1 MEKSMNKQFNE
12 MSRVQFP
19 GILHLMRLG
28 YKFISRNTVESIKDP
43 ENNILKPVLEKQFF
57 KLNPDAT
64 KKNFEDEYKDIKTE
78 LTNNDLGREFFYRIQ
93 NKGNSNFKFIDWN
106 DWDSNSLLVSYEIP
120 CKNGDEEFRPD
131 ATIFVN
137 GMPLAYIEFKKPNAI
152 RNGQTGMRSEFTRM
166 NYRFQNKAFKTFHNI
181 TQLIG
186 FTDNM
191 DYSED
196 YGMHT
201 TGSYYCTSSYSKAFF
216 NSMHE
221 ERAKELN
228 KEVGSIS
235 DEDIETV
242 LKDAN
247 KIAIKDTTEFKTNC
261 DPNTPANSFLTSL
274 FSKDRFKFFLRF
286 GLAYDQTRK
295 DNGTL
300 TLQKQVMRYPQYFAT
315 RAIWDAIN
323 AGVKKGVI
331 WHTQGSGKTALAFYN
346 IQYLKYALQ
355 KKSIIPQF
363 YFIVDRIDL
372 ANQAEN
378 AFLNRGLKV
387 KRINSKRELN
397 HPFTED
403 VAVVNIQKINEDTN
417 LTDTS
422 GYESLN
428 KQNIYFID
436 EAHRSYNDKGSYLP
450 NLYNA
455 DKNSI
460 KIALTGTPLI
470 NIDQH
475 GKKEKRKT
483 TREVFGDYLNKYY
496 YDQSIQDGF
505 TLRLMRE
512 EVTTEYKKKF
522 RNIVDNLQEEVKKGE
537 LKKKDILAHP
547 NYCSPL
553 LDYILNDFKQSKEIY
568 GDDTIGGM
576 IVADS
581 SEQARELYKL
591 FKEKKS
597 NKETTFTA
605 SLILSD
611 EDDKETRNNEVKA
624 FKDGKTDF
632 LIVYN
637 MLLTG
642 FNAPRLKKL
651 YLGRVIKAHNLLQAL
666 TRVNRPYHNFRVG
679 YIVDFANISKEFDKT
694 NQAYFAELN
703 REYEDSGEDFKNIYG
718 SLFVP
723 AEDIEKNLKN
733 AELVLAEY
741 DTDNL
746 ENFSKQIDDI
756 PKKGQLIE
764 LAKTLRELKED
775 YNVARLL
782 SYDDLVQKIKAK
794 DVSKLLNAVQDRIR
808 TLNLIEDANLDTG
821 KDILNIA
828 MNNWTFEFEKGDSE
842 ELKLVADDYR
852 KEEEKARQII
862 NRNWDQK
869 DPEWVNLFTEFRRI
883 MKKQHIKEISVEE
896 TKDNTAKIKQII
908 FEMKSLNAKNERL
921 AQAFNGDAKYA
932 RSFKAVVYD
941 NNGKDAYSVRENP
954 SVYYVM
960 KNSKSKLD
968 DEVAKNSAVLTNESY
983 FDKKAIQA
991 LLQNNRSL
999 ESKVTLPEIKEISNL
1014 LTKEYHDEYE
1024 GIS

>member
-1 MEKSMNKQFNE
+1 M
-12 MSRVQFP
+12 
-19 GILHLMRLG
+19 
-28 YKFISRNTVESIKDP
+28 
-43 ENNILKPVLEKQFF
+43 
-57 KLNPDAT
+57 
-64 KKNFEDEYKDIKTE
+64 
-78 LTNNDLGREFFYRIQ
+78 
-93 NKGNSNFKFIDWN
+93 
-106 DWDSNSLLVSYEIP
+106 
-120 CKNGDEEFRPD
+120 
-131 ATIFVN
+131 
-137 GMPLAYIEFKKPNAI
+137 
-152 RNGQTGMRSEFTRM
+152 
-166 NYRFQNKAFKTFHNI
+166 
-181 TQLIG
+181 
-186 FTDNM
+186 
-191 DYSED
+191 
-196 YGMHT
+196 
-201 TGSYYCTSSYSKAFF
+201 
-216 NSMHE
+216 
-221 ERAKELN
+221 
-228 KEVGSIS
+228 
-235 DEDIETV
+235 
-242 LKDAN
+242 
-247 KIAIKDTTEFKTNC
+247 
-261 DPNTPANSFLTSL
+261 
-274 FSKDRFKFFLRF
+274 
-286 GLAYDQTRK
+286 
-295 DNGTL
+295 
-300 TLQKQVMRYPQYFAT
+300 
-315 RAIWDAIN
+315 
-323 AGVKKGVI
+323 
-331 WHTQGSGKTALAFYN
+331 
-346 IQYLKYALQ
+346 
-355 KKSIIPQF
+355 
-363 YFIVDRIDL
+363 
-372 ANQAEN
+372 
-378 AFLNRGLKV
+378 
-387 KRINSKRELN
+387 N

-422 GYESLN
+422 GYENLN

-483 TREVFGDYLNKYY
+483 TREIFGDYLNKYY

-746 ENFSKQIDDI
+746 ENFSKQIDDV

-794 DVSKLLNAVQDRIR
+794 DVSKLLSTVQDRIR
-808 TLNLIEDANLDTG
+808 TLNLIEDTNLDTG

-869 DPEWVNLFTEFRRI
+869 DPEWVNLFIEFRRI

-896 TKDNTAKIKQII
+896 TKNNTAKIKEII

-932 RSFKAVVYD
+932 RSFKAVIYD

-954 SVYYVM
+954 SVYTIM
-960 KNSKSKLD
+960 KNSKAKLD

>member
-1 MEKSMNKQFNE
+1 MTKKQFNE
-12 MSRVQFP
+12 MSRVQIP
-19 GILHLMRLG
+19 GILHLMKLG
-28 YKFISRNTVESIKDP
+28 YNFISKNKVEKIKDP
-43 ENNILKPVLEKQFF
+43 ENNILIPILREQFL
-57 KLNPDAT
+57 KLNPEAT
-64 KKNFEDEYKDIKTE
+64 EKDFEDEYKDIKTE
-78 LTNNDLGREFFYRIQ
+78 LTNKDLGREFFNRIQ
-93 NKGNSNFKFIDWN
+93 NKGNSKFRFIDWDN
-106 DWDSNSLLVSYEIP
+106 WDANKLQLSYEIL
-120 CKNGDEEFRPD
+120 CKNGDDEFRPD
-131 ATIFVN
+131 VTIFVN

-152 RNGQTGMRSEFTRM
+152 RNGQTGMRSEFLRM
-166 NYRFQNKAFKTFHNI
+166 NSRFQNKAFRVFHNI
-181 TQLIG
+181 TQMIA
-186 FTDNM
+186 FTDNQE
-191 DYSED
+191 YSED
-196 YGMHT
+196 FGMHT
-201 TGSYYCTSSYSKAFF
+201 TGSYYCTASYSEAFF

-221 ERAKELN
+221 ERPEELK
-228 KEVGSIS
+228 KEVGLIS
-235 DEDIETV
+235 EEQVDAV
-242 LKDAN
+242 LNDAN
-247 KIAIKDTTEFKTNC
+247 KISIKYSAEFKTNC
-261 DPNTPANSFLTSL
+261 NPNTPANSFLTSM

-286 GLAYDQTRK
+286 GLAYDKVRDDK
-295 DNGTL
+295 GVEIF
-300 TLQKQVMRYPQYFAT
+300 QKQIMRYPQYFAT
-315 RAIWDAIN
+315 RAIADAIN
-323 AGVKKGVI
+323 KGVKKGVI

-346 IQYLKYALQ
+346 IEYLKYALQ
-355 KKSIIPQF
+355 KKNIIPQF

-372 ANQAEN
+372 ANQAEI
-378 AFLNRGLKV
+378 AFSNRGLSV
-387 KRINSKRELN
+387 KRINSKKELN

-403 VAVVNIQKINEDTN
+403 VAVVNIQKINADTN

-436 EAHRSYNDKGSYLP
+436 EAHRSYNAKGSYLP

-483 TREVFGDYLNKYY
+483 TREIFGDYLNKYY

-522 RNIVDNLQEEVKKGE
+522 KNIIGNLKEEVKKGQ

-553 LDYILNDFKQSKEIY
+553 LDYILNDFKQSKKIY
-568 GDDTIGGM
+568 DDDTIGAM

-591 FKEKKS
+591 FKEKQA
-597 NKETTFTA
+597 NKETEFTA

-611 EDDKETRNNEVKA
+611 EDDKKTRNNEVKA

-679 YIVDFANISKEFDKT
+679 YIVDFANITKEFDKT
-694 NQAYFAELN
+694 NRAYFEELN

-723 AEDIEKNLKN
+723 VEDIEKNLQS

-741 DTDNL
+741 DTNNL
-746 ENFSKQIDDI
+746 ENFTNQISNE
-756 PKKGQLIE
+756 PKKSELIE
-764 LAKTLRELKED
+764 LARTLRELKED

-794 DVSKLLNAVQDRIR
+794 DVSQLLNIVQDRIK
-808 TLNLIEDANLDTG
+808 TINLIQESNSDVG
-821 KDILNIA
+821 KGILNVV
-828 MNNWTFEFEKGDSE
+828 MSNWTFEFEKGGSK
-842 ELKLVADDYR
+842 ELKLIADDYR
-852 KEEEKARQII
+852 KAENKARNLI
-862 NRNWDQK
+862 NNNWDQK
-869 DPEWVNLFTEFRRI
+869 DPEWVNIFTEFRRI
-883 MKKQHIKEISVEE
+883 MKKQHIKEITVEE
-896 TKDNTAKIKQII
+896 TKANTAKIQDII
-908 FEMKSLNAKNERL
+908 FKINTLNSENERL
-921 AQAFNGDAKYA
+921 AQAFDGDTKYA
-932 RSFKAVVYD
+932 RSYKKVIYD
-941 NNGKDAYSVRENP
+941 NTDQATYNIRENP
-954 SVYYVM
+954 SVYFVM
-960 KNSKSKLD
+960 KHSKDELD
-968 DEVAKNSAVLTNESY
+968 GEVAKNSAVLTNEAY
-983 FDKKAIQA
+983 FDRKAIQT
-991 LLQNNRSL
+991 LLQNNKSL
-999 ESKVTLPEIKEISNL
+999 ENKVNLPEIKEISKL

-1024 GIS
+1024 GI

>member
-1 MEKSMNKQFNE
+1 M
-12 MSRVQFP
+12 
-19 GILHLMRLG
+19 
-28 YKFISRNTVESIKDP
+28 
-43 ENNILKPVLEKQFF
+43 
-57 KLNPDAT
+57 
-64 KKNFEDEYKDIKTE
+64 
-78 LTNNDLGREFFYRIQ
+78 
-93 NKGNSNFKFIDWN
+93 
-106 DWDSNSLLVSYEIP
+106 
-120 CKNGDEEFRPD
+120 
-131 ATIFVN
+131 
-137 GMPLAYIEFKKPNAI
+137 
-152 RNGQTGMRSEFTRM
+152 
-166 NYRFQNKAFKTFHNI
+166 
-181 TQLIG
+181 
-186 FTDNM
+186 
-191 DYSED
+191 
-196 YGMHT
+196 
-201 TGSYYCTSSYSKAFF
+201 
-216 NSMHE
+216 
-221 ERAKELN
+221 
-228 KEVGSIS
+228 
-235 DEDIETV
+235 
-242 LKDAN
+242 
-247 KIAIKDTTEFKTNC
+247 
-261 DPNTPANSFLTSL
+261 
-274 FSKDRFKFFLRF
+274 
-286 GLAYDQTRK
+286 
-295 DNGTL
+295 
-300 TLQKQVMRYPQYFAT
+300 
-315 RAIWDAIN
+315 
-323 AGVKKGVI
+323 
-331 WHTQGSGKTALAFYN
+331 
-346 IQYLKYALQ
+346 
-355 KKSIIPQF
+355 
-363 YFIVDRIDL
+363 
-372 ANQAEN
+372 
-378 AFLNRGLKV
+378 
-387 KRINSKRELN
+387 
-397 HPFTED
+397 
-403 VAVVNIQKINEDTN
+403 
-417 LTDTS
+417 
-422 GYESLN
+422 
-428 KQNIYFID
+428 
-436 EAHRSYNDKGSYLP
+436 
-450 NLYNA
+450 YNA

-483 TREVFGDYLNKYY
+483 TREIFGDYLNKYY

-597 NKETTFTA
+597 NGETTFTA

-611 EDDKETRNNEVKA
+611 EDDKETRNSEVKA

-651 YLGRVIKAHNLLQAL
+651 YLGRIIKAHNLLQAL

-746 ENFSKQIDDI
+746 ENFSKQIDDV

-794 DVSKLLNAVQDRIR
+794 DVSKLLSAVQDRIR
-808 TLNLIEDANLDTG
+808 ALNLIENANLDIG
-821 KDILNIA
+821 KDILNIT

-896 TKDNTAKIKQII
+896 TKNNTAKIKEII

-932 RSFKAVVYD
+932 RSFKAVIYD

-954 SVYYVM
+954 SVYTIM
-960 KNSKSKLD
+960 KNSKAKLD

>member
-1 MEKSMNKQFNE
+1 MQ
-12 MSRVQFP
+12 
-19 GILHLMRLG
+19 LML
-28 YKFISRNTVESIKDP
+28 
-43 ENNILKPVLEKQFF
+43 VL
-57 KLNPDAT
+57 
-64 KKNFEDEYKDIKTE
+64 
-78 LTNNDLGREFFYRIQ
+78 
-93 NKGNSNFKFIDWN
+93 
-106 DWDSNSLLVSYEIP
+106 
-120 CKNGDEEFRPD
+120 
-131 ATIFVN
+131 
-137 GMPLAYIEFKKPNAI
+137 
-152 RNGQTGMRSEFTRM
+152 
-166 NYRFQNKAFKTFHNI
+166 
-181 TQLIG
+181 
-186 FTDNM
+186 
-191 DYSED
+191 
-196 YGMHT
+196 
-201 TGSYYCTSSYSKAFF
+201 
-216 NSMHE
+216 
-221 ERAKELN
+221 
-228 KEVGSIS
+228 
-235 DEDIETV
+235 
-242 LKDAN
+242 
-247 KIAIKDTTEFKTNC
+247 
-261 DPNTPANSFLTSL
+261 
-274 FSKDRFKFFLRF
+274 
-286 GLAYDQTRK
+286 
-295 DNGTL
+295 
-300 TLQKQVMRYPQYFAT
+300 
-315 RAIWDAIN
+315 
-323 AGVKKGVI
+323 KKGVI

-355 KKSIIPQF
+355 KKNIIPQF

-422 GYESLN
+422 GYENLN

-483 TREVFGDYLNKYY
+483 TREIFGDYLNKYY

-591 FKEKKS
+591 FKEKKL
-597 NKETTFTA
+597 NKETTFIA

-679 YIVDFANISKEFDKT
+679 ILSILLIF
-694 NQAYFAELN
+694 L
-703 REYEDSGEDFKNIYG
+703 R
-718 SLFVP
+718 SL
-723 AEDIEKNLKN
+723 
-733 AELVLAEY
+733 
-741 DTDNL
+741 
-746 ENFSKQIDDI
+746 
-756 PKKGQLIE
+756 
-764 LAKTLRELKED
+764 
-775 YNVARLL
+775 
-782 SYDDLVQKIKAK
+782 
-794 DVSKLLNAVQDRIR
+794 
-808 TLNLIEDANLDTG
+808 
-821 KDILNIA
+821 
-828 MNNWTFEFEKGDSE
+828 
-842 ELKLVADDYR
+842 
-852 KEEEKARQII
+852 
-862 NRNWDQK
+862 
-869 DPEWVNLFTEFRRI
+869 
-883 MKKQHIKEISVEE
+883 
-896 TKDNTAKIKQII
+896 IKQIKLI
-908 FEMKSLNAKNERL
+908 LQSLTVSMKI
-921 AQAFNGDAKYA
+921 Q
-932 RSFKAVVYD
+932 
-941 NNGKDAYSVRENP
+941 GKILRIY
-954 SVYYVM
+954 M
-960 KNSKSKLD
+960 
-968 DEVAKNSAVLTNESY
+968 VLY
-983 FDKKAIQA
+983 
-991 LLQNNRSL
+991 LYLQ
-999 ESKVTLPEIKEISNL
+999 KTLKRI
-1014 LTKEYHDEYE
+1014 
-1024 GIS
+1024 

>member
-1 MEKSMNKQFNE
+1 

-19 GILHLMRLG
+19 GILHLMKLG

-43 ENNILKPVLEKQFF
+43 ENNILKPILKKQFF
-57 KLNPDAT
+57 KLNPNAT
-64 KKNFEDEYKDIKTE
+64 EKEFEDEYKDIKAE
-78 LTNNDLGREFFYRIQ
+78 LTNSDLGREFFNRIQ
-93 NKGNSNFKFIDWN
+93 NKGNSAFKFIDWDN
-106 DWDSNSLLVSYEIP
+106 WNANALQISYEIP
-120 CKNGDEEFRPD
+120 CKNGDDEFRPD

-137 GMPLAYIEFKKPNAI
+137 GMPLAYIEFKRPNAI
-152 RNGQTGMRSEFTRM
+152 RDGQTGMRSEFHRM
-166 NYRFQNKAFKTFHNI
+166 NRRFQNKAFKVFHNI
-181 TQLIG
+181 TQLIA

-191 DYSED
+191 NYSED
-196 YGMHT
+196 FGMHT
-201 TGSYYCTSSYSKAFF
+201 TGSYYCTSSYSNAFF

-221 ERAKELN
+221 EKPEELKKEIG
-228 KEVGSIS
+228 VIS
-235 DEDIETV
+235 EDEIASV
-242 LKDAN
+242 LKDA
-247 KIAIKDTTEFKTNC
+247 KQISIKDTNEFKTNC
-261 DPNTPANSFLTSL
+261 DPTTPGNSFLTSL
-274 FSKDRFKFFLRF
+274 FSRDRFKFFLRF
-286 GLAYDQTRK
+286 GIAYDKTRNDK
-295 DNGTL
+295 GIITF
-300 TLQKQVMRYPQYFAT
+300 QKQIMRYPQYFAT
-315 RAIWDAIN
+315 RAIADAIN
-323 AGVKKGVI
+323 SGVKKGII

-346 IQYLKYALQ
+346 IEYLKYALQ
-355 KKSIIPQF
+355 AKSIIPQF

-417 LTDTS
+417 FTDIS

-428 KQNIYFID
+428 KKNIYFID
-436 EAHRSYNDKGSYLP
+436 EAHRSYNAKGSYLP

-470 NIDQH
+470 NIDQY

-483 TREVFGDYLNKYY
+483 TREIFGDYLNKYY

-522 RNIVDNLQEEVKKGE
+522 KNIVDSLQEDVRKGE
-537 LKKKDILAHP
+537 LKKKEILAHP

-553 LDYILNDFKQSKEIY
+553 LEYILNDFKQSKEIY
-568 GDDTIGGM
+568 GDDTIGAM

-591 FKEKKS
+591 FKRKQA
-597 NKETTFTA
+597 NKTTEFTA

-611 EDDKETRNNEVKA
+611 EEDKETRNNEVRT
-624 FKDGKTDF
+624 FKEGKTDF

-651 YLGRVIKAHNLLQAL
+651 YMGRVIKAHNLLQAL
-666 TRVNRPYHNFRVG
+666 TRVNRPYHSFRVG
-679 YIVDFANISKEFDKT
+679 YIVDFANITKEFDKT
-694 NQAYFAELN
+694 NQAYFEELN
-703 REYEDSGEDFKNIYG
+703 REYEDSGEEFENIYG

-723 AEDIEKNLKN
+723 IEDIEKNLKK
-733 AELVLAEY
+733 AKLVLAEY
-741 DTDNL
+741 DTNNL
-746 ENFSKQIDDI
+746 ENFAKQVNDV
-756 PKKGQLIE
+756 PKKKDLIE
-764 LAKTLRELKED
+764 LAKTLQELKEN

-782 SYDDLVQKIKAK
+782 SYNDLVQKIKAK
-794 DVSKLLNAVQDRIR
+794 NISKLLNTVQDRIK
-808 TLNLIEDANLDTG
+808 TINLIQESNLDNG

-828 MNNWTFEFEKGDSE
+828 MNNWTFKFEKGGSE
-842 ELKLVADDYR
+842 ELKLIADDYR
-852 KEEEKARQII
+852 KEQERARQII

-869 DPEWVNLFTEFRRI
+869 DPEWVKLFAEFRRI
-883 MKKQHIKEISVEE
+883 MKKQHIKEITVEA
-896 TKDNTAKIKQII
+896 TKVNTARIKDII
-908 FEMKSLNAKNERL
+908 FKMENLNAENERL
-921 AQAFNGDAKYA
+921 AQAFNGDTKYA
-932 RSFKAVVYD
+932 RSFKKVIYD
-941 NNGKDAYSVRENP
+941 NRGKKAFSVKEN
-954 SVYYVM
+954 SSLYYVM
-960 KNSKSKLD
+960 KSSKDELD
-968 DEVAKNSAVLTNESY
+968 DEVAKNRAMLTNKSY
-983 FDKKAIQA
+983 FDKKAIQI
-991 LLQNNRSL
+991 LLQCNRNL
-999 ESKVTLPEIKEISNL
+999 ENKITLPEIKEISEL
-1014 LTKEYHDEYE
+1014 LTREYHDEYE

>member
-1 MEKSMNKQFNE
+1 MAKQFNE

-19 GILHLMRLG
+19 GILHLMELG

-43 ENNILKPVLEKQFF
+43 ENNILVPILKKQFL
-57 KLNPDAT
+57 KLNPNAT
-64 KKNFEDEYKDIKTE
+64 EKEFEDEYKDIKTE
-78 LTNNDLGREFFYRIQ
+78 LTNNDLGREFFNRIQ
-93 NKGNSNFKFIDWN
+93 NKGNSTFKFIDWN
-106 DWDSNSLLVSYEIP
+106 NWNVNALQVSYEIP
-120 CKNGDEEFRPD
+120 CKNGDDEFRPD
-131 ATIFVN
+131 ATVFVN
-137 GMPLAYIEFKKPNAI
+137 GLPLAYIEFKKPNAI
-152 RNGQTGMRSEFTRM
+152 RDGQTGMQSEFLRM
-166 NYRFQNKAFKTFHNI
+166 NKRFRNKAFKVFHNI
-181 TQLIG
+181 TQLIA

-196 YGMHT
+196 FGMHT
-201 TGSYYCTSSYSKAFF
+201 TGSYYCTASYSKAFF

-221 ERAKELN
+221 ERPEELKN
-228 KEVGSIS
+228 AITHITES
-235 DEDIETV
+235 DIKTV

-247 KIAIKDTTEFKTNC
+247 KIAIKDTAEFETNC
-261 DPNTPANSFLTSL
+261 NPNTPANSFLTSM
-274 FSKDRFKFFLRF
+274 FSKDRFRFFLHF
-286 GLAYDQTRK
+286 GLAYDQVRDDK
-295 DNGTL
+295 GTI
-300 TLQKQVMRYPQYFAT
+300 TLQKQIMRYPQYFAT
-315 RAIWDAIN
+315 RAIADAIN
-323 AGVKKGVI
+323 AGIKKGVI
-331 WHTQGSGKTALAFYN
+331 WHTQGSGKTALAYYN
-346 IQYLKYALQ
+346 IEYLKYALQ
-355 KKSIIPQF
+355 KKNIIPQF

-372 ANQAEN
+372 ADQAEN

-387 KRINSKRELN
+387 KRINSKKELN
-397 HPFTED
+397 NPFTED
-403 VAVVNIQKINEDTN
+403 VAVVNIQKINADTN

-436 EAHRSYNDKGSYLP
+436 EAHRSYNAKGSYLP

-483 TREVFGDYLNKYY
+483 TREIFGDYLNKYY

-522 RNIVDNLQEEVKKGE
+522 KNIIGSLQEEVKKGE

-553 LDYILNDFKQSKEIY
+553 LDYILNDFKNSKEIY
-568 GDDTIGGM
+568 DDDTIGAM

-591 FKEKKS
+591 FKEKQA
-597 NKETTFTA
+597 NKETNFTA

-611 EDDKETRNNEVKA
+611 EDDKETRNNEVRA
-624 FKDGKTDF
+624 FKEGKTDI

-679 YIVDFANISKEFDKT
+679 YIVDFANITKEFDKT
-694 NQAYFAELN
+694 NQAYFEELN
-703 REYEDSGEDFKNIYG
+703 REYEDSGEEFKNIYG

-723 AEDIEKNLKN
+723 AEDIEKNLKK
-733 AELVLAEY
+733 AELMLAEY
-741 DTDNL
+741 DTNNL
-746 ENFSKQIDDI
+746 ENFAKQVNDV
-756 PKKGQLIE
+756 PKKGDLIE

-794 DVSKLLNAVQDRIR
+794 DISKLLNIVQDRIR
-808 TLNLIEDANLDTG
+808 TINLIQETNLESS
-821 KDILNIA
+821 KQILNTV
-828 MNNWTFEFEKGDSE
+828 MSNWTFQFEKGGSE

-852 KEEEKARQII
+852 KEEERARQII
-862 NRNWDQK
+862 SRNWDK
-869 DPEWVNLFTEFRRI
+869 NDPEWVNLFDEFRRI
-883 MKKQHIKEISVEE
+883 MKKQHIKEITVEE
-896 TKDNTAKIKQII
+896 TKKNTAKIQEII
-908 FEMKSLNAKNERL
+908 FKMNNLNAENERL
-921 AQAFNGDAKYA
+921 AQAFNGDTKYA
-932 RSFKAVVYD
+932 RSYKKMMED
-941 NNGKDAYSVRENP
+941 DGKQGSYSVRENP
-954 SVYYVM
+954 SVYIAM
-960 KNSKSKLD
+960 KNSKEKLD
-968 DEVAKNSAVLTNESY
+968 DVVAKNSAVVANEDY
-983 FDKKAIQA
+983 FKERVIET
-991 LLQNNRSL
+991 LLQNGENS
-999 ESKVTLPEIKEISNL
+999 ENKKILPELKEVSDL